1 MTIQN
6 ELMYAAIFVTL
17 KRLYDKGEIS
27 KEVFDRLNTKNAEN
41 QGCKVIFV

>member
-41 QGCKVIFV
+41 QGCKVILV